1 MLFRKILRRAGQMC
15 EPAYLVQKVTA
26 LTALFLLLYALVCFF
41 SAEEWN
47 ADTYAAIR
55 LGWEL
60 FRTSA
65 GILLIGIIAAVCIED
80 LHSDGA

>member
-1 MLFRKILRRAGQMC
+1 MLFLKILRRAGQMC
-15 EPAYLVQKVTA
+15 EPAYLVQKITA
-26 LTALFLLLYALVCFF
+26 LVALVMLLYALVCFI

-47 ADTYAAIR
+47 KDTYSTLHLA
-55 LGWEL
+55 WEL

-80 LHSDGA
+80 IHSDPS